1 MGIEQMMQ
9 KSWLYHITHYRNL
22 PSIFAQGGLVA
33 NHLAKSK
40 KISYVDIAHASI
52 QDRRLTTEV
61 PLPPFGTLHDYVP
74 FYFAPR
80 SPMLYAI
87 NKGRVE
93 GYKGG
98 QDEIVYLL
106 TRTDLIHLSGLS
118 YVFTDG
124 HPVMKVTDFYQ
135 DLYELSQ
142 IDWDIMRST
151 YWHDTEED
159 PDRKRRR
166 QAEFLVY
173 QFVPI
178 HLLAAIAVKSREWEL
193 IVRKIA
199 AQHRYQGSIIVRP
212 EWYF

>member
-1 MGIEQMMQ
+1 MSIEQMIQ
-9 KSWLYHITHYRNL
+9 KSCLYHITHYRNL

-33 NHLAKSK
+33 NNLAKSK

-52 QDRRLTTEV
+52 QDRRLTTWV

-106 TRTDLIHLSGLS
+106 TRTDLIHSSGLS

-193 IVRKIA
+193 IVGKIA
-199 AQHRYQGSIIVRP
+199 AQHRYRGSIIVRP